1 MRDRGAVGVSRK
13 QIKKKE
19 NEVKKMKKILAMV
32 VAMVMV
38 LGMVGCG
45 KSESGSKPSK
55 DVPSNAEVIVSTQN
69 TNESTESKPKD
80 DEDIVRVE
88 EIPFEVVGE
97 DGPQTLQSELM
108 GEYMVN
114 ANKSG
119 VAYFYE
125 YKDGTIEPE
134 VIYND

>member
-1 MRDRGAVGVSRK
+1 
-13 QIKKKE
+13 
-19 NEVKKMKKILAMV
+19 MKKILAMV

-55 DVPSNAEVIVSTQN
+55 DIPSNAEVIVSTQSA
-69 TNESTESKPKD
+69 NEPTEPKPRN

-97 DGPQTLQSELM
+97 DGAQILPSELN
-108 GEYMVN
+108 GEYRVP

-119 VAYFYE
+119 VVYIYE
-125 YKDGTIEPE
+125 YKDGTIEIE
-134 VIYND
+134 TIYDK

>member
-1 MRDRGAVGVSRK
+1 M
-13 QIKKKE
+13 I
-19 NEVKKMKKILAMV
+19 

-38 LGMVGCG
+38 FGTVGCG
-45 KSESGSKPSK
+45 KNEVSK

-69 TNESTESKPKD
+69 THEPTESKPKN

-88 EIPFEVVGE
+88 EIHFEAVGE
-97 DGPQTLQSELM
+97 DGPQILQSELK

-125 YKDGTIEPE
+125 YKDGTIESE
-134 VIYND
+134 VIYDK

>member
-1 MRDRGAVGVSRK
+1 
-13 QIKKKE
+13 
-19 NEVKKMKKILAMV
+19 MKKILAMV

-55 DVPSNAEVIVSTQN
+55 DVPSNAEVIVSTQ
-69 TNESTESKPKD
+69 TENEPTEPKSKN

-88 EIPFEVVGE
+88 EIHFEVVGE
-97 DGPQTLQSELM
+97 DGPQILQSELK

-125 YKDGTIEPE
+125 YKDGTIETE

>member
-1 MRDRGAVGVSRK
+1 
-13 QIKKKE
+13 
-19 NEVKKMKKILAMV
+19 MKKILAMV

-45 KSESGSKPSK
+45 KSESSKPSK
-55 DVPSNAEVIVSTQN
+55 DVPSNAEVIVSTQSA
-69 TNESTESKPKD
+69 NEPTEPKPRN

-88 EIPFEVVGE
+88 EIHFEVVGE

>member
-1 MRDRGAVGVSRK
+1 
-13 QIKKKE
+13 
-19 NEVKKMKKILAMV
+19 MKKILAMV

-45 KSESGSKPSK
+45 KGESSSKPSK

-69 TNESTESKPKD
+69 ANEPTESKPKN

-88 EIPFEVVGE
+88 EIHFEVVGE
-97 DGPQTLQSELM
+97 DGPQILQSELK

-125 YKDGTIEPE
+125 YKDGTIETE

>member
-1 MRDRGAVGVSRK
+1 
-13 QIKKKE
+13 
-19 NEVKKMKKILAMV
+19 MKKILAMV

-45 KSESGSKPSK
+45 KTESSK
-55 DVPSNAEVIVSTQN
+55 DIPSNAEVIVSTQ
-69 TNESTESKPKD
+69 TANEPTEPKPKN

-88 EIPFEVVGE
+88 EIHFEVVGE
-97 DGPQTLQSELM
+97 DGPQILQSELK

-125 YKDGTIEPE
+125 YKDGTIESE
-134 VIYND
+134 VIYNN

>member
-1 MRDRGAVGVSRK
+1 
-13 QIKKKE
+13 
-19 NEVKKMKKILAMV
+19 MKKILAMV

-45 KSESGSKPSK
+45 KSESSKPSK
-55 DVPSNAEVIVSTQN
+55 DVPSNAEVIVSTQSA
-69 TNESTESKPKD
+69 NEPTEPKPRN

-88 EIPFEVVGE
+88 EIHFEVVGE
-97 DGPQTLQSELM
+97 DGPQVLHSELM

-125 YKDGTIEPE
+125 YKDGTVEPE
-134 VIYND
+134 VIFND

>member
-1 MRDRGAVGVSRK
+1 
-13 QIKKKE
+13 
-19 NEVKKMKKILAMV
+19 MKKILAMV

-38 LGMVGCG
+38 FGMVGCG
-45 KSESGSKPSK
+45 KSESSKPSK
-55 DVPSNAEVIVSTQN
+55 DVPSNAEVIVSTQSA
-69 TNESTESKPKD
+69 NEPTEPKSKN

-88 EIPFEVVGE
+88 EIHFDVVGE
-97 DGPQTLQSELM
+97 DGPQVLHSELM

-125 YKDGTIEPE
+125 YKDGTVEPE
-134 VIYND
+134 VIFND

>member
-1 MRDRGAVGVSRK
+1 
-13 QIKKKE
+13 
-19 NEVKKMKKILAMV
+19 MKKILAMV

-38 LGMVGCG
+38 FGMVGCG

-55 DVPSNAEVIVSTQN
+55 DVPSNAEVIVSTQ
-69 TNESTESKPKD
+69 TANEPTESKPKD
-80 DEDIVRVE
+80 DENIVRVE
-88 EIPFEVVGE
+88 EIHFEVVGE
-97 DGPQTLQSELM
+97 DGPQILQSELK

-125 YKDGTIEPE
+125 YKDGTIESE

>member
-1 MRDRGAVGVSRK
+1 
-13 QIKKKE
+13 
-19 NEVKKMKKILAMV
+19 MKKILAMV
-32 VAMVMV
+32 VAMVMIF
-38 LGMVGCG
+38 GMVGCG

-55 DVPSNAEVIVSTQN
+55 DVPSNAEVIVSTQ
-69 TNESTESKPKD
+69 TENEPTEPKSKN

-88 EIPFEVVGE
+88 EIHFDVVGE
-97 DGPQTLQSELM
+97 DGPQVLHSELM

-125 YKDGTIEPE
+125 YKDGTVEPE
-134 VIYND
+134 VIFND

>member
-1 MRDRGAVGVSRK
+1 
-13 QIKKKE
+13 
-19 NEVKKMKKILAMV
+19 MKKILAMV

-45 KSESGSKPSK
+45 KSESSSKPSK
-55 DVPSNAEVIVSTQN
+55 DVPSNAEVIVSTQSA
-69 TNESTESKPKD
+69 NEPTEPKPKN

-97 DGPQTLQSELM
+97 DGPQVLQSELM
-108 GEYMVN
+108 GEYRVN

-119 VAYFYE
+119 VAYFFE
-125 YKDGTIEPE
+125 YKDGTIEHE
-134 VIYND
+134 IIYND